1 MTPAEDEP
9 EQKRGPF
16 ASGTLHLCRL
26 GRVAYADAR
35 EAMAAYTS
43 ARDDQAADEVW
54 LVEHPPV
61 FTLGL
66 NASREHVLVMGDDI
80 PVVDTDRGGQV
91 TYHGPGQ
98 LVLYPLLALRRYAL
112 GARSLVTLLEQSVIS
127 VLRPFGIEA
136 AADPAAPGV
145 YVQGRKIASIGL
157 RIRRGCSYHGIAL
170 NVNGDLSP
178 FQRINP
184 CGYRGL
190 EVTRMI
196 DEGAP
201 ATLTVAQMG
210 DRLSAEL
217 LRRLAYNAASP
228 LRYVECAPTR
238 ALRAHEDSPA

>member
-1 MTPAEDEP
+1 MTPTPGAV
-9 EQKRGPF
+9 
-16 ASGTLHLCRL
+16 HLCRV
-26 GRVAYADAR
+26 GEVAYAHAR
-35 EAMAAYTS
+35 EAMARYTS
-43 ARDDQAADEVW
+43 ERDSDGPDEVW

-66 NASREHVLVMGDDI
+66 NASREHVLVIGDDI

-98 LVLYPLLALRRYAL
+98 LVLYPLLALRRYGL
-112 GARSLVTLLEQSVIS
+112 GARSLVSLLEQSVVS
-127 VLRPFGIEA
+127 VLAPFGIEA

-170 NVNGDLSP
+170 NVNADLSP
-178 FQRINP
+178 FARINP
-184 CGYRGL
+184 CGYQGL

-201 ATLTVAQMG
+201 RDLTVARMG
-210 DRLSAEL
+210 DLLSAEL
-217 LRRLAYNAASP
+217 LRRLAYNTGQP
-228 LRYVECAPTR
+228 LRYVEQTPTCAP
-238 ALRAHEDSPA
+238 RAHEEHPA